1 MIGNTLRRVAS
12 ATDKLVDLVTGFDF
26 SPVSRKTITPMES
39 LSSIAETI
47 KEAHDGSPTPM
58 RKVKSGVLSIRGAS
72 PMRQGPNVSPL
83 KLALH
88 RKQLEAPSREV
99 LRKKSSKNVFA
110 PSPSIAGRGVGIN
123 ATIRPAHQNQVVT
136 VTVSVE
142 TAARTES
149 QPPAALPT
157 ALPPPPR
164 PTRRNVFAPPTPKVT
179 AASLASLVQS
189 DETVGKPQLR
199 PVSCGSAFTDR
210 VEHDVPQDLRDLF
223 IDADHI
229 LSATASPAHV
239 AGLPQPPPSD
249 RRPVAGRRRR
259 NPPPAALP
267 PSPPT
272 PAHANFAEQQQRP
285 RGSAMSEFD
294 FDSEFANL
302 DRGDQRASFV
312 EALHRATGDY
322 HDNGSHDLPPL
333 PPLPGHLGQ
342 GQEYRMSQ
350 FDDASSER
358 ASRSSTDTVVV
369 ATAAARRSPFMGTF
383 AFQQHASTIKGS
395 NSPPL
400 ADVVP
405 EIQIQQEEDEQE
417 KEYST
422 FADAD
427 EDTNAEDDTMELA
440 PPPPTRRN
448 QRGHRRDESGLSI
461 ATMSSIGEVI
471 ETGIAGDY
479 TNYFEAEF
487 ARDNAKRQE
496 QASSAGFDFTS
507 SAMAHSRQSSV
518 ASNVSRGHRRGHSRN
533 TSIASITSIDGLD
546 FSTAAGPPVS
556 MHNRK
561 RSTYISKHRQSGS
574 SFESAFGRSDWAAT
588 HRRNQS
594 DESVMSNMSASR
606 IARPGLG
613 DRMFQLDGGVQ
624 LTSITG
630 SPADGYDQDQ
640 EDQDRV
646 DADEAESADEAN
658 HNMSK
663 DTYFTAFNGG
673 EDSFHTALDTSFGR
687 DSEAE
692 SSAKESDWNS
702 RPVSTSS
709 TASSIFGP
717 GPIGHKGSFLLR
729 PISAITT
736 DSSSNEEDTFVG
748 ISRSIQ
754 MKRVPSCIEAQG
766 EDTMSKSH
774 LKTRAD
780 SSSCQHCSTSK
791 TEIRAPKTRTTSP

>member
-1 MIGNTLRRVAS
+1 MLMTGNTLRRVAS
-12 ATDKLVDLVTGFDF
+12 ATDKLVDLVTAFEF

-83 KLALH
+83 RLAIH

-99 LRKKSSKNVFA
+99 LRKKSSKNIFA
-110 PSPSIAGRGVGIN
+110 PTARQEIDIN
-123 ATIRPAHQNQVVT
+123 ATIRPSPLQNQVVK

-142 TAARTES
+142 TAARTEP
-149 QPPAALPT
+149 QPFAALPT

-164 PTRRNVFAPPTPKVT
+164 PNRRNIFAPPPPQVT

-189 DETVGKPQLR
+189 DKTVGKPQLR

-229 LSATASPAHV
+229 LSATTSPAHV

-272 PAHANFAEQQQRP
+272 PVHAHLAEHQQRP

-294 FDSEFANL
+294 FDAEFANL

-312 EALHRATGDY
+312 EALHRAQGDY
-322 HDNGSHDLPPL
+322 HSSHDLPPL
-333 PPLPGHLGQ
+333 PPLPGHVGQGQ
-342 GQEYRMSQ
+342 GQEFSMNQ

-369 ATAAARRSPFMGTF
+369 AAAARRSPFMGTF
-383 AFQQHASTIKGS
+383 AFQQHASTIKGP

-400 ADVVP
+400 PDVIP
-405 EIQIQQEEDEQE
+405 EIQIQQEDDEQE
-417 KEYST
+417 QEYST

-427 EDTNAEDDTMELA
+427 ANADAEDDTMELA

-448 QRGHRRDESGLSI
+448 QQGHRRDESGLSI

-487 ARDNAKRQE
+487 ARDNAKRQH
-496 QASSAGFDFTS
+496 QPSSSGFDFTS

-518 ASNVSRGHRRGHSRN
+518 ASNTSGRHRRGHSRN
-533 TSIASITSIDGLD
+533 TSIASLTSIDGLD
-546 FSTAAGPPVS
+546 HSTLPGPPVS

-574 SFESAFGRSDWAAT
+574 SSESAFGRSDWAAT

-594 DESVMSNMSASR
+594 EESVMSNMSASR
-606 IARPGLG
+606 IGRPGLG

-630 SPADGYDQDQ
+630 SPADGYDQD
-640 EDQDRV
+640 EQDR
-646 DADEAESADEAN
+646 ADEVEAEAEAASESGDEAIL
-658 HNMSK
+658 NMSK
-663 DTYFTAFNGG
+663 STYYTAYIGNGG
-673 EDSFHTALDTSFGR
+673 EDSFHTARDASFSR
-687 DSEAE
+687 ESEAEAE
-692 SSAKESDWNS
+692 SSSKESDWNS
-702 RPVSTSS
+702 RPVSSSS
-709 TASSIFGP
+709 TASGYSIFGP
-717 GPIGHKGSFLLR
+717 GPVHHKGSFLLR

-736 DSSSNEEDTFVG
+736 DSSSNEEDTFINV
-748 ISRSIQ
+748 SRSIQ
-754 MKRVPSCIEAQG
+754 IKRAPSCIEAQG
-766 EDTMSKSH
+766 EDTMSELYH
-774 LKTRAD
+774 QD
-780 SSSCQHCSTSK
+780 
-791 TEIRAPKTRTTSP
+791 